1 MVLWADNLACEI
13 IILCQHIDTSQHHNI
28 IIWLSLS
35 HKARRCDESGRY
47 EQIGVLTTQSHPH
60 DDPA

>member
-1 MVLWADNLACEI
+1 MVLWADELACEI
-13 IILCQHIDTSQHHNI
+13 ILCQHHNI